1 VDVTIKPLYGKQQGA
16 VVGYNPHKPGRPS
29 HAYHSYQVSGLRLM
43 LGVDVLAGN
52 ESHANQTLPGLVKLL
67 DSLPESKRPMLVRG
81 DAGLAGEPLLY
92 ALEGRGQNYLFK
104 LRLTSN
110 VKRYIEKLFWET
122 DWKRA
127 GQGWEGKGGELR
139 LEGWSC
145 SRRVVVLRRPLRGEA
160 LLADE
165 SQGVLDFVEANIPA
179 KRYEYAVLVTDLK
192 HELLTIAQLY
202 RDRGDAENT
211 FDELKNQWGWGGFT
225 TQDLARCRL
234 SALAVA
240 LVYNWWS
247 LFVRLGN
254 PKARLEAITSRPFL
268 LSAVARQTTH
278 GGAKQITITSQHA
291 EANKAKVLLEGIHE
305 LINKFKSAAEQLK
318 IKTVWQLVCEH
329 ILITIARFRS
339 KNLSLLAPPTPAL
352 PPVN

>member
-1 VDVTIKPLYGKQQGA
+1 TLRRGLKAIDENAGTQWLWRHIGRTVLGLLEAPWILDVDVTIKPLYGKQQGA

-29 HAYHSYQVSGLRLM
+29 HAYNSYQVSGLRLM

-145 SRRVVVLRRPLRGEA
+145 SRRGGVLRRAVRGEVN
-160 LLADE
+160 LGGE
-165 SQGVLDFVEANIPA
+165 GQGGRGFVEGDRPGQQYAEGWVWTCLHHEVSANG
-179 KRYEYAVLVTDLK
+179 
-192 HELLTIAQLY
+192 Q
-202 RDRGDAENT
+202 
-211 FDELKNQWGWGGFT
+211 
-225 TQDLARCRL
+225 
-234 SALAVA
+234 
-240 LVYNWWS
+240 
-247 LFVRLGN
+247 
-254 PKARLEAITSRPFL
+254 
-268 LSAVARQTTH
+268 
-278 GGAKQITITSQHA
+278 
-291 EANKAKVLLEGIHE
+291 
-305 LINKFKSAAEQLK
+305 
-318 IKTVWQLVCEH
+318 
-329 ILITIARFRS
+329 
-339 KNLSLLAPPTPAL
+339 
-352 PPVN
+352 